1 MRITGLDFETANWC
15 SGSICSIGVAET
27 EDGIL
32 TEKREW
38 LIRPHKSMDYMN
50 SHFTAIHGIGYYDLR
65 ECPEFPEVWP
75 VLRDLLLRSDC
86 VAIHNASFDLRH
98 LRAVLM
104 LYQLPRITFQY
115 LCTLELSRKK
125 LPALPSHSLDAVAAE
140 IQFSF
145 QHHDALEDAAACV
158 RIANAL
164 GMDQKLIH
172 QFDFFESE
180 E

>member
-1 MRITGLDFETANWC
+1 M
-15 SGSICSIGVAET
+15 
-27 EDGIL
+27 
-32 TEKREW
+32 
-38 LIRPHKSMDYMN
+38 
-50 SHFTAIHGIGYYDLR
+50 
-65 ECPEFPEVWP
+65 
-75 VLRDLLLRSDC
+75 
-86 VAIHNASFDLRH
+86 FDLRH

-172 QFDFFESE
+172 QFDFFRCAFNRAEYL
-180 E
+180 

>member
-1 MRITGLDFETANWC
+1 MRITGLDFETANRC

-75 VLRDLLLRSDC
+75 VLRCRSYD
-86 VAIHNASFDLRH
+86 I
-98 LRAVLM
+98 
-104 LYQLPRITFQY
+104 I
-115 LCTLELSRKK
+115 
-125 LPALPSHSLDAVAAE
+125 
-140 IQFSF
+140 
-145 QHHDALEDAAACV
+145 
-158 RIANAL
+158 
-164 GMDQKLIH
+164 
-172 QFDFFESE
+172 
-180 E
+180 